1 MCLEQTVE
9 PELSYEEF
17 VYKHGGEPAYKWAE
31 PGFKALEEWGLA
43 PVILGA
49 LIGKERLANVG

>member
-1 MCLEQTVE
+1 LEQTVE